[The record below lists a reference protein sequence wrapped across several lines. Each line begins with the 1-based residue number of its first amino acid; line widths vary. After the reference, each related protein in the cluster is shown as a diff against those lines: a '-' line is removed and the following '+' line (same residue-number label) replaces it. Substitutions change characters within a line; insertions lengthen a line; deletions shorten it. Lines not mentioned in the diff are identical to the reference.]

1 MNAVVDYKIEFI
13 DSPAINRE
21 KWDHCIETSLN
32 RQVYA
37 FSWYLD
43 SMAPGW
49 KALVVGDYEI
59 VMPLTGKSKWGIH
72 YLYQP
77 LFVQQLGIFSP
88 AKLATDTINRF
99 IYNAFSKYRH
109 IHINLNQGN
118 VLTGIDA
125 NLEERYTYL
134 LNLKKSYEDLRK
146 KYSKSHKKNILKAEK
161 AELAVT
167 EEDSPDLLLKMM
179 QEMYHRKAVNEFSD
193 KIAARLK
200 EMVNHALHQ
209 EKGELYVVQKDGE
222 YLAAAFFLL
231 SGNQAVIYSASTP
244 VGRKYAAA
252 IYLIDHFIRKHAGE
266 VLVLD
271 FAGSIIPGIAK
282 RNMGFGAQPEIYLN
296 ILKSRI
302 PGFLLRMI
310 H

>member
-1 MNAVVDYKIEFI
+1 MNAAVDYKIEFI

-49 KALVVGDYEI
+49 RALVVGDYEM
-59 VMPLTGKSKWGIH
+59 VMPLTGKSKWGIQ

-77 LFVQQLGIFSP
+77 LFVQQLGVFSP
-88 AKLATDTINRF
+88 AKLSADSINRF
-99 IYNAFSKYRH
+99 IYNAFGKYRH

-118 VLTGIDA
+118 VFTGIDA
-125 NLEERYTYL
+125 NLEKRYTYL
-134 LNLKKSYEDLRK
+134 LNLKMSYEDLRK
-146 KYSKSHKKNILKAEK
+146 NYSKSHKKNIRKAE
-161 AELAVT
+161 ASGLAVAQ
-167 EEDSPDLLLKMM
+167 EKSPGILLDMM
-179 QEMYHRKAVNEFSD
+179 QEMYHRKSVNEFSD

-200 EMVNHALHQ
+200 EMISHALHQ
-209 EKGELYVVQKDGE
+209 KKGELYAVQKDGE

-231 SGNQAVIYSASTP
+231 SGNQAVIHSASTLE
-244 VGRKYAAA
+244 GRKYAAA

-266 VLVLD
+266 SLTLD

-282 RNMGFGAQPEIYLN
+282 RNMGFGAQPEIYFN

-310 H
+310 